1 MADRELPGYATA
13 IREARVAR
21 GWTRPRLAYEI
32 EQVIKSDSERPP
44 ERDNLLRMI
53 RSWENGEHQP
63 KGHNRELLGR
73 AFKMTEARLFEA
85 SREAWNLESGWLDL
99 YGTMMAA
106 LDPEG
111 LDMERR
117 VFLRQA
123 AAAVGGATLA
133 SSIQPGD
140 VEPWERLLF
149 TLQQSG
155 RVDPITIEDLGRMT
169 TDLELLYAEVSS
181 LDLLKPVKGHLH
193 VITRLLS
200 GNVAEAERRQ
210 LHSIAGETAGIAGW
224 LASDLGRDQDA
235 LAYYETG
242 MWAAREARD
251 GALGAYL
258 VGSASTLP
266 AFRKSPQATLR
277 LLDDGAFG
285 FKTAQA
291 TASTRAWLAAL
302 EAEAHSKARDEVATL
317 EAFEKAGNA
326 FKRQEKAPLRPRA
339 EFFDPGRL
347 AGERGLCYIR
357 LARFDDAQV
366 ALHEARRRLDPAA
379 KIRPRVLTGLA
390 TAYAEQGRVAEAC
403 QLASESLAIA
413 RRTHTALSLSQVK
426 DVRRRLDRWKDA
438 RAVRRLDEQLSA

>member
-1 MADRELPGYATA
+1 
-13 IREARVAR
+13 
-21 GWTRPRLAYEI
+21 LAYEI

-155 RVDPITIEDLGRMT
+155 RVDPITT
-169 TDLELLYAEVSS
+169 WSS
-181 LDLLKPVKGHLH
+181 
-193 VITRLLS
+193 
-200 GNVAEAERRQ
+200 
-210 LHSIAGETAGIAGW
+210 
-224 LASDLGRDQDA
+224 
-235 LAYYETG
+235 
-242 MWAAREARD
+242 
-251 GALGAYL
+251 
-258 VGSASTLP
+258 
-266 AFRKSPQATLR
+266 
-277 LLDDGAFG
+277 
-285 FKTAQA
+285 
-291 TASTRAWLAAL
+291 STR
-302 EAEAHSKARDEVATL
+302 RY
-317 EAFEKAGNA
+317 
-326 FKRQEKAPLRPRA
+326 PRSTCSS
-339 EFFDPGRL
+339 R
-347 AGERGLCYIR
+347 
-357 LARFDDAQV
+357 
-366 ALHEARRRLDPAA
+366 
-379 KIRPRVLTGLA
+379 
-390 TAYAEQGRVAEAC
+390 
-403 QLASESLAIA
+403 
-413 RRTHTALSLSQVK
+413 
-426 DVRRRLDRWKDA
+426 
-438 RAVRRLDEQLSA
+438 